1 LVFLVAGVWLFL
13 GVGWKVSI
21 GISSSLKRIEKFY
34 KNIARSARGGQ
45 T

>member
-21 GISSSLKRIEKFY
+21 GISSSLKRNFY